1 MIKKTIKYEDYL
13 GNQREETFY
22 FNLNKAEIIEM
33 QAFGSLRDFEKIANS
48 QDASGAISVL
58 KDLILKSYGEKSA
71 DGKRFVKKAADGRL
85 LADDFAETEAY
96 AELFV
101 ELANDASAMEAF
113 VRGIVPQ
120 SMLVEAEKQQAQMNV

>member
-48 QDASGAISVL
+48 QDASGAIGVL

-71 DGKRFVKKAADGRL
+71 DGKRFIKKAADGHL
-85 LADDFAETEAY
+85 LADDFAETDAY

-101 ELANDASAMEAF
+101 ELANDTTAMEAF

-120 SMLVEAEKQQAQMNV
+120 SMMVEAEKQQAQLNA